1 MPMWWCVVAC
11 TVGCGSVVMDDEVES
26 LDGGESLLDES
37 LPDAQD
43 APEAPMESLDTP
55 EADPGMESL
64 LDVGVDDGASLDD
77 GAVESLDDAGDP
89 DTADDAIEPEDVSV
103 ESLPDHTSV
112 GCHGPFEGVGS
123 TTTPGTCIVVYT
135 LGVYEGQTY
144 TVSTCAFSIND
155 PVLAVYGA
163 CNCTLYEDCYGLASA
178 GNFCTCTAHET
189 GVMEICASAA
199 QAREVVRWSYTV
211 EGDCYD
217 L

>member
-1 MPMWWCVVAC
+1 
-11 TVGCGSVVMDDEVES
+11 MDDEVES
-26 LDGGESLLDES
+26 LDGGESLEDES

-55 EADPGMESL
+55 EADPGVESL

-77 GAVESLDDAGDP
+77 GIVESLDDSGGP
-89 DTADDAIEPEDVSV
+89 DEPDDAELEDVSV

-112 GCHGPFEGVGS
+112 GCHGPFAGVGS
-123 TTTPGTCIVVYT
+123 TATPGTCIAVYT
-135 LGVYEGQTY
+135 VGVYAGQTY
-144 TVSTCAFSIND
+144 TVSTCGLSSMD

-163 CNCTLYEDCYGLASA
+163 CNCTLYEDCGGLRYA

-199 QAREVVRWSYTV
+199 QAGEVVRWSYTV